1 LVVILISTIVIAS
14 ILYYELGTK
23 TNVPQASP
31 TNIPAQK
38 PTAPQ
43 AKGILISNH
52 SPWTGEG
59 SYGHGWDST
68 IILYLGNVGDGPS
81 VITNFV
87 INGKSYSNYTPVP
100 TVTPSIENGYTV
112 ISHQSV
118 TFTIKLIKQP
128 NPLYEGANELLVIT
142 EDGQS
147 LRIYLGS

>member
-1 LVVILISTIVIAS
+1 MVVILISTIVIAS

-31 TNIPAQK
+31 TNISTQK
-38 PTAPQ
+38 PAAPQ

-52 SPWTGEG
+52 STWTGEG

-87 INGKSYSNYTPVP
+87 INGKS
-100 TVTPSIENGYTV
+100 
-112 ISHQSV
+112 
-118 TFTIKLIKQP
+118 
-128 NPLYEGANELLVIT
+128 
-142 EDGQS
+142 
-147 LRIYLGS
+147 